1 MKNALMKDTF
11 REIKKSFGRFVSI
24 LSIVAL
30 SVAFFSGLKLAPID
44 MKKTADSYYD
54 DYNFMDIML
63 ASTFGLNNDDIN
75 AIKSISE
82 VEGVYGTNS
91 MDVVTKYESK
101 EIVLKLHSLPLDKI
115 PSDNSDYINRVNLIE
130 GRLPQNPDECVIENN
145 NLKDFNIPLG
155 TTLTLSSGTSTPLSD
170 SLSNTEF
177 KIVGKVETPYYISYE
192 KGTSKLGDGKIKT
205 FLMIPQEDF
214 KVDIYS
220 EAFVTVK
227 NTKTLNSYEDEYF
240 NIIDSVSKKIE
251 ELSKERI
258 SIRYNEVKQE
268 ATDKLEKEKENFNIQ
283 KSEAKSKLAKGEKD
297 LKSSELKIKKGTE
310 ELLNKESSFN
320 NFIIETEDKIKKS
333 EEDLKKAE
341 EEYETGINAFNQS
354 LPIIEDSFKK
364 QEIKIDD
371 IEKNIKLLEDKISA
385 LNKQLNNEN
394 ISYDEKNNI
403 DNKIKDIKIQLET
416 TIKELNIKN
425 NELIEQKNSHKSTSE
440 KLRKTKSIIESSK
453 KSLLDKKSKF
463 KESKNKVLSEI
474 NRGKEELNNGKLKLA
489 QGKKDYEAGKIK
501 AKEEISKAEKD
512 IVEAEN
518 KIKDIEKPK
527 WFILDRK
534 SHYSYVDY
542 GNAANS
548 IDALA
553 KIFPVFFFLVAALVC
568 LTTITRMVDEQRI
581 TIGTLK
587 ALGYSKV
594 SIASKYIFYALL
606 ACIIGSLIGLAIG
619 FTVFPQIIFDAYGI
633 MYILPPIKKAFE
645 SQLAVGITFI
655 GVLITTLSAYLAC
668 SKELKESP
676 SILMR
681 PKSPQNGKRILLE
694 RFTFIWKRLNFT
706 SKITL
711 RNIFRYKKRFFM
723 TVFGISGCTA
733 LLLTGFGI
741 KDSIKTIVNS
751 QFGTIFKYDMTIN
764 LNKDIN
770 LDEKTHIIDYIEK
783 DCKLS
788 KYEFINS
795 QNGKASSHDIEKQV
809 TIIVP
814 ENIKSID
821 SVIHLENRKTKDILS
836 INDSGVI
843 LTEKLANQLNAKV
856 GSKIELLNNN
866 NEKIKVNVSGIAE
879 NYLSNYVYVSPNYY
893 KEKFHSSLSYNE
905 IIISIDGV
913 SVEVEEDLT
922 KDLAYEP
929 GVIGLSFTSGIKNNF
944 NNTIKSLGYVV
955 LVMITS
961 AGALA
966 FVVLYNLTNVNISE
980 RLREIATLKVLGF
993 YDNEV
998 SAYIYRENLILT
1010 FIGSIVGL
1018 GLGVLLHRFI
1028 MITVELD
1035 NLMFG
1040 RSINISS
1047 FIISIIL
1054 TVSFAILV
1062 NLAMYYKLKY
1072 IKMVESLKS
1081 VD

>member
-1 MKNALMKDTF
+1 MKSALMKDTF
-11 REIKKSFGRFVSI
+11 REIKKSFGRFISI
-24 LSIVAL
+24 LSIIAL
-30 SVAFFSGLKLAPID
+30 SVAFFSGLKLTPID

-54 DYNFMDIML
+54 DYNLMDIML
-63 ASTFGLNNDDIN
+63 ASTFGLNKDDIA
-75 AIKSISE
+75 AIKNIPE
-82 VEGVYGTNS
+82 VDGICGTNS
-91 MDVVTKYESK
+91 MDVLTKYNSK
-101 EIVLKLHSLPLDKI
+101 EIVLKLHGLPLDKI
-115 PSDNSDYINRVNLIE
+115 SSDNSDYINRVNLVE
-130 GRLPQNPDECVIENN
+130 GRFPQNPGECVIENN
-145 NLKDFNIPLG
+145 NIKDFNIPLG

-177 KIVGKVETPYYISYE
+177 KVVGKVETPYYLSYE

-205 FLMIPQEDF
+205 FIMIPQEDF

-220 EAFVTVK
+220 EAFVTIK
-227 NTKTLNSYEDEYF
+227 NTKTLNSYEDNYF

-251 ELSKERI
+251 DLSKERI

-268 ATDKLEKEKENFNIQ
+268 ATDKLEEGKEKFTTKKNEVDSN
-283 KSEAKSKLAKGEKD
+283 LDKGEKD
-297 LKSSELKIKKGTE
+297 LKNSELKIKNGEK
-310 ELLNKESSFN
+310 ELLSKESSFN
-320 NFIIETEDKIKKS
+320 NFVKESEDKIKKG
-333 EEDLKKAE
+333 EEALKKAE
-341 EEYETGINAFNQS
+341 EEYETGINVYNKS

-364 QEIKIDD
+364 QEIIIGN
-371 IEKNIKLLEDKISA
+371 IEKNIKLLEDKLTN
-385 LNKQLNNEN
+385 LNKQLNNED
-394 ISYDEKNNI
+394 ISLDEKANIENNI
-403 DNKIKDIKIQLET
+403 KNTKIQLEY
-416 TIKELNIKN
+416 TIQELNTKN
-425 NELIEQKNSHKSTSE
+425 NELTEQKNSQKLASE
-440 KLRKTKSIIESSK
+440 KLSKTKSIIESSK
-453 KSLLDKKSKF
+453 KSLLDQKSKLE
-463 KESKNKVLSEI
+463 ESKSKVLSEI
-474 NRGKEELNNGKLKLA
+474 KRGKENLNKGKIKLA
-489 QGKKDYEAGKIK
+489 QGKKDYEEGKIK
-501 AKEEISKAEKD
+501 AKEELSKAEKEL
-512 IVEAEN
+512 VEAEN

-553 KIFPVFFFLVAALVC
+553 QIFPVFFFLVAALVC

-581 TIGTLK
+581 NIGTLK

-594 SIASKYIFYALL
+594 SIASKYILYALF
-606 ACIIGSLIGLAIG
+606 ACLLGSLIGLAIG

-633 MYILPPIKKAFE
+633 MYTLPPIKKAFE
-645 SQLAVGITFI
+645 FQLSIVITFI
-655 GVLITTLSAYLAC
+655 GVLVTTLSAYLAC

-681 PKSPQNGKRILLE
+681 PKAPQNGKRILLE
-694 RFTFIWKRLNFT
+694 RITFIWKRLNFT
-706 SKITL
+706 GKVTL

-733 LLLTGFGI
+733 LLVTGFGI
-741 KDSIKTIVNS
+741 KDSIKTIVDS
-751 QFGTIFKYDMTIN
+751 QFESIFKYDMTIN

-770 LDEKTHIIDYIEK
+770 SEEKNNIIDHIEK
-783 DCKLS
+783 DSKLS
-788 KYEFINS
+788 EYEFINS

-814 ENIKSID
+814 ENIESID
-821 SVIHLENRKTKDILS
+821 SVIHLENRKTKDTLS
-836 INDSGVI
+836 INNSGVI

-856 GSKIELLNNN
+856 GSEIELLNSN
-866 NEKIKVNVSGIAE
+866 NEKIKVSVSGIAE
-879 NYLSNYVYVSPNYY
+879 NYLSNYVYISPNYY
-893 KEKFHSSLSYNE
+893 KEKFHNSLSYNE
-905 IIISIDGV
+905 IIIAIDGV
-913 SVEVEEDLT
+913 SEKVEENLT

-944 NNTIKSLGYVV
+944 NNTIESLGYVV

-1010 FIGSIVGL
+1010 FIGTILGL

-1047 FIISIIL
+1047 FIISAIL
-1054 TVSFAILV
+1054 TIVFAILV
-1062 NLAMYYKLKY
+1062 NLAMYYKLKH